1 MDILFYYQS
10 TVRIMQIRMLQL
22 FKEKYF
28 VAFNKFKMILL
39 CHIVP
44 KLQNI
49 SSATVI
55 ISALRVKF

>member
-1 MDILFYYQS
+1 
-10 TVRIMQIRMLQL
+10 MQIRMLQL

-55 ISALRVKF
+55 ISALRVNF